1 MDKRKLDVAI
11 ILIEVALSFL
21 KGTKKLR
28 TLFGKTG
35 TSSIKP
41 SNTET

>member
-1 MDKRKLDVAI
+1 MERKKLDVAI
-11 ILIEVALSFL
+11 IVIEVALSIL

-35 TSSIKP
+35 TSSAKP
-41 SNTET
+41 NT

>member
-1 MDKRKLDVAI
+1 MERKKLDVAI
-11 ILIEVALSFL
+11 IVIEVALSIL

-35 TSSIKP
+35 TSDVKP
-41 SNTET
+41 SNT